1 MRLGECAHRHAASAT
16 VMQVGTVARF
26 LGRAT
31 NNEAEYQALIMGLEA
46 AQALGIRRL
55 QVKGDSKLIIEQVR
69 GR

>member
-1 MRLGECAHRHAASAT
+1 M
-16 VMQVGTVARF
+16 ARF

-31 NNEAEYQALIMGLEA
+31 NNEAEYRALIMGLEA

-69 GR
+69 SGRRRETGMASSDSDQH